1 MKKNIP
7 SGSEKMGTDTDV
19 SVWEPLPFLPSP
31 NIQHWMV
38 AAGVREE
45 EVLRCQCKAIIFKWM
60 PGRQGYGVSYK
71 EVRRPGL
78 RGKES

>member
-1 MKKNIP
+1 MKKYIL
-7 SGSEKMGTDTDV
+7 SRFEKMGTDADV
-19 SVWEPLPFLPSP
+19 SVWEPLPFLFQIYNTKWWLSRS
-31 NIQHWMV
+31 
-38 AAGVREE
+38 GEE

-78 RGKES
+78 RVKES